1 MKVLFILTLIPF
13 LGLAQSFDNSY
24 TFSDPIIVSNNPELG
39 LTRPRIIVVE
49 NGSPVIMWTSV
60 NNNKIYVSRYVDNEF
75 IEPES
80 ILPEN
85 FTFFGA
91 PNYGPEIDNNGNTI
105 AIVFSNSANET
116 NNLYFIYSLDAG
128 VTFSNPIKIIEE
140 DAFIEGAGVHINS
153 NNIPIVTYENLQS
166 NGIANQLVG
175 FGQFI
180 DNSPGVVFDD
190 FIVANASTEGIPC
203 ECCLGNLTTNDEH
216 LVFSYRNNINNVRN
230 MFACTYND
238 FTNSFDEGF
247 SIDNYN
253 QSLTVCPTEGPKS
266 LLINNYLITSFK
278 SYGYSPSRISTT
290 IYDLDNDLLMS
301 ESEVDWDQG
310 YGTQSLPEIAGN
322 ESVIA
327 VVWKEFRY
335 YNFDVFISIS
345 NSPSNNSEINFSTSS
360 SVSSTIPNSQNAND
374 FTSVDISEYNGEFHI
389 VYLDFNDSVIYYRT
403 YFEDEI
409 NDILENRKEKDLI
422 NKTDILGRKINNH
435 GIQLEFYNDGSVEK
449 KYIIG
454 D

>member
-1 MKVLFILTLIPF
+1 MKKLFVVMLIPF
-13 LGLAQSFDNSY
+13 FGFTQPVANSY
-24 TFSDPIIVSNNPELG
+24 SFSEPIIVNNNPELG
-39 LTRPRIIVVE
+39 LTRPRIVVVE
-49 NGSPVIMWTSV
+49 NDSPVIMWTSI
-60 NNNKIYVSRYVDNEF
+60 NNNKIYISRYDGFEF
-75 IEPES
+75 TEPVS

-105 AIVFSNSANET
+105 AIVFSNSVNKI
-116 NNLYFIYSLDAG
+116 NNLYFMYSLDAG
-128 VTFSNPIKIIEE
+128 LTFSNPVKIIEE

-166 NGIANQLVG
+166 NGEANQLVG

-180 DNSPGVVFDD
+180 EDSPGVLFGD
-190 FIVANASTEGIPC
+190 FIIANSLTDGVPC
-203 ECCLGNLTTNDEH
+203 ECCLGDLTSNEENLI
-216 LVFSYRNNINNVRN
+216 FSYRNNINNVRN
-230 MFACTYND
+230 MFACKYNNLTTM
-238 FTNSFDEGF
+238 FEEGF

-278 SYGYSPSRISTT
+278 SYGYSPSRISSTV
-290 IYDLDNDLLMS
+290 YDLDNEILIS
-301 ESEVDWDQG
+301 ESEVDWGQG

-345 NSPSNNSEINFSTSS
+345 NSPSNSSEINFNTSN

-374 FTSVDISEYNGEFHI
+374 FTSVDLSEHNGKFHI
-389 VYLDFNDSVIYYRT
+389 VYLDFNDSVLYYRT
-403 YFEDEI
+403 YFEDQINYSSEI
-409 NDILENRKEKDLI
+409 KKEKIVI
-422 NKTDILGRKINNH
+422 NKTDILGKKSNNNRL
-435 GIQLEFYNDGSVEK
+435 QLEFYNDGSVEK
-449 KYIIG
+449 KYIIRN
-454 D
+454 